1 LTTILNINAHTNIHI
16 NSHMKKYWK
25 WLLVL
30 LILVAVGTAAMRV
43 VAARKAEQAKA
54 NAPKP
59 EAIIE
64 LASTDIATAQV
75 LELSSGSLKAANSAV
90 VKARVSGEL
99 QGLTVREGDAVKAG
113 QIIARVD
120 ASEYQARVRQAQ
132 QSADAAKAQVDI
144 AQRAFDNN
152 KALVNQGFIS
162 ATALETTAASLAGAK
177 STHASAL
184 AGVDVARKSLEDT
197 VLKAPI
203 SGIISQRAA
212 QPGERVGIEARV
224 VEIIDISRLEL
235 EANLGAAESVDVR
248 IGQQA
253 KLQFEGR
260 SESVPATVTRINP
273 SAVAGSRSV
282 LVYLSVAST
291 AGLRQGLFAQGTL
304 GTAKVQTLSVPLSA
318 VRNDKPSPYVQVLQN
333 DAISHQ
339 SVELGSRGD
348 ALGTTMVAVKNISA
362 GTKVTLASAGF
373 IRDGTKVKITL
384 PANLASKATAAP
396 ASAAANN

>member
-1 LTTILNINAHTNIHI
+1 
-16 NSHMKKYWK
+16 MKKYWK
-25 WLLVL
+25 WLLVVL
-30 LILVAVGTAAMRV
+30 LLVAVGTAAMRV

-75 LELSSGSLKAANSAV
+75 LELSEGLPISGSLKAANSAL

-260 SESVPATVTRINP
+260 NESVPATVTRINP

-384 PANLASKATAAP
+384 PHSLASKATAAP

>member
-1 LTTILNINAHTNIHI
+1 
-16 NSHMKKYWK
+16 MKKYWK
-25 WLLVL
+25 WLLVVL
-30 LILVAVGTAAMRV
+30 LLVAVGTAAMRV

-75 LELSSGSLKAANSAV
+75 LELSEGLPISGSLKAANSAV

-384 PANLASKATAAP
+384 PPSLASKATAAP

>member
-1 LTTILNINAHTNIHI
+1 
-16 NSHMKKYWK
+16 MKKYWK
-25 WLLVL
+25 WLLAL
-30 LILVAVGTAAMRV
+30 LLLGALATAGMRV

-54 NAPKP
+54 NAPKA
-59 EAIIE
+59 EAIME
-64 LASTDIATAQV
+64 LAASDIATAQV
-75 LELSSGSLKAANSAV
+75 LELSEGLPISGALKAANSAV

-99 QGLTVREGDAVKAG
+99 QGLTVREGDVVKAG
-113 QIIARVD
+113 QVIARVD

-132 QSADAAKAQVDI
+132 QSADAAKAQIDI
-144 AQRAFDNN
+144 AQRSYDNN

-177 STHASAL
+177 STHAAAL
-184 AGVDVARKSLEDT
+184 AGVDVARKSLDDT

-203 SGIISQRAA
+203 SGIISQRLA
-212 QPGERVGIEARV
+212 QPGERVGVEARV

-260 SESVPATVTRINP
+260 SESVAATVTRINP

-291 AGLRQGLFAQGTL
+291 TGLRQGLFAQGTL
-304 GTAKVQTLSVPLSA
+304 GTSKIQTLSVPLSA
-318 VRNDKPSPYVQVLQN
+318 VRNDKPSPYLQVLQE
-333 DAISHQ
+333 SGVRHQ
-339 SVELGSRGD
+339 SVELGARGD

-362 GTKVTLASAGF
+362 GTQVTLASAGF
-373 IRDGTKVKITL
+373 IRDGTKVKII
-384 PANLASKATAAP
+384 AP
-396 ASAAANN
+396 GNVAKTGSAAAALAPAVPGASSSN

>member
-1 LTTILNINAHTNIHI
+1 
-16 NSHMKKYWK
+16 MKKYWK
-25 WLLVL
+25 WLVVV
-30 LILVAVGTAAMRV
+30 LILAAVGTAAMRV

-75 LELSSGSLKAANSAV
+75 LELSEGLPISGSLKAANSAV

-99 QGLTVREGDAVKAG
+99 QGLTVREGDVVKAG

-144 AQRAFDNN
+144 AQRAYDNN

-260 SESVPATVTRINP
+260 GESVAATVIRINP

-318 VRNDKPSPYVQVLQN
+318 VRNDKPSPYIQVLQN

-339 SVELGSRGD
+339 SVELGARGD

-373 IRDGTKVKITL
+373 IRHGTKVKITV
-384 PANLASKATAAP
+384 PASLDVKAAATPAP
-396 ASAAANN
+396 ASASSSASN

>member
-1 LTTILNINAHTNIHI
+1 
-16 NSHMKKYWK
+16 MKKYWK
-25 WLLVL
+25 WLLVVL
-30 LILVAVGTAAMRV
+30 LLVAVGTAAMRV

-64 LASTDIATAQV
+64 LASTDVATAQV
-75 LELSSGSLKAANSAV
+75 LELSEGLPISGSLKAANSAV

-396 ASAAANN
+396 ASAAATN

>member
-1 LTTILNINAHTNIHI
+1 
-16 NSHMKKYWK
+16 MKKYWK

-75 LELSSGSLKAANSAV
+75 LELSEGMPISGSLKAANSAV

-99 QGLTVREGDAVKAG
+99 QGLTVREGDVVKAG

-144 AQRAFDNN
+144 AQRAYDNN

-212 QPGERVGIEARV
+212 QPGERVGVEARV

-260 SESVPATVTRINP
+260 SESVAATVTRINP

-304 GTAKVQTLSVPLSA
+304 GTAKVQALSVPLSA

-339 SVELGSRGD
+339 SVELGARGD

-384 PANLASKATAAP
+384 PANLAAKATATPASTP
-396 ASAAANN
+396 ASTSASAAATN

>member
-1 LTTILNINAHTNIHI
+1 
-16 NSHMKKYWK
+16 MKKYWK
-25 WLLVL
+25 WLVVVLVL
-30 LILVAVGTAAMRV
+30 AAVGTAAMRV

-75 LELSSGSLKAANSAV
+75 LELSEGLPISGSLKAANSAV

-99 QGLTVREGDAVKAG
+99 QGLTVREGDVVKAG

-144 AQRAFDNN
+144 AQRAYDNN

-162 ATALETTAASLAGAK
+162 ATALETTAASLAGTK

-260 SESVPATVTRINP
+260 NESVAATVSRINP

-304 GTAKVQTLSVPLSA
+304 GTARVQTLSVPLSA

-333 DAISHQ
+333 DAINHQ
-339 SVELGSRGD
+339 SVELGARGD

-373 IRDGTKVKITL
+373 IRDGTKVKIIV
-384 PANLASKATAAP
+384 PASLAVKTPAAP
-396 ASAAANN
+396 ASASANN

>member
-1 LTTILNINAHTNIHI
+1 
-16 NSHMKKYWK
+16 MKKYWK

-75 LELSSGSLKAANSAV
+75 LELSEGMPISGSLKAANSAV

-99 QGLTVREGDAVKAG
+99 QGLTVREGDVVKAG

-144 AQRAFDNN
+144 AQRAYDNN

-203 SGIISQRAA
+203 SGIISQRTA

-260 SESVPATVTRINP
+260 SESVAATVTRINP

-282 LVYLSVAST
+282 LVYLSVTST

-304 GTAKVQTLSVPLSA
+304 GTAKIQTLSVPLSA

-333 DAISHQ
+333 DAIRHQ
-339 SVELGSRGD
+339 SVELGARGD
-348 ALGTTMVAVKNISA
+348 ALGTTMVTVKNISA

-373 IRDGTKVKITL
+373 IRDGTKVKVTL
-384 PANLASKATAAP
+384 PANLAVKATATPASTS
-396 ASAAANN
+396 ASAAATN

>member
-1 LTTILNINAHTNIHI
+1 
-16 NSHMKKYWK
+16 
-25 WLLVL
+25 
-30 LILVAVGTAAMRV
+30 MRV

-59 EAIIE
+59 EAVIE
-64 LASTDIATAQV
+64 LAASDIATVQM
-75 LELSSGSLKAANSAV
+75 LELSEGMPISGALKAANSAL

-99 QGLTVREGDAVKAG
+99 QGLTVREGDTVKAG
-113 QIIARVD
+113 QVIARVD
-120 ASEYQARVRQAQ
+120 PAEYQARVQQAQ
-132 QSADAAKAQVDI
+132 QSAEAAKAQIDI
-144 AQRAFDNN
+144 AQRSFDNN

-162 ATALETTAASLAGAK
+162 ATALQTSAASLAAAK
-177 STHASAL
+177 STHASAM

-203 SGIISQRAA
+203 SGIISQRSA
-212 QPGERVGIEARV
+212 QPGERVGVEARV

-260 SESVPATVTRINP
+260 SESVAATVTRINP

-304 GTAKVQTLSVPLSA
+304 GTSKIQTLSVPLSA
-318 VRNDKPSPYVQVLQN
+318 VRNDKPFPYVQVLQEG
-333 DAISHQ
+333 IVRHQ
-339 SVELGSRGD
+339 STELGARGD
-348 ALGTTMVAVKNISA
+348 AKGTTMVAVKNISA
-362 GTKVTLASAGF
+362 GSQVTLASAGF
-373 IRDGTKVKITL
+373 IRDGTKVKVMAEGSMAKTAGAAL
-384 PANLASKATAAP
+384 APMPASPAASAATAA
-396 ASAAANN
+396 SSSK

>member
-1 LTTILNINAHTNIHI
+1 
-16 NSHMKKYWK
+16 MKKYWK
-25 WLLVL
+25 WLLALV
-30 LILVAVGTAAMRV
+30 ILGALGTAGMRV

-59 EAIIE
+59 EAIME
-64 LASTDIATAQV
+64 LAASDIASAQV
-75 LELSSGSLKAANSAV
+75 LELSEGLPISGALKAANSAV

-99 QGLTVREGDAVKAG
+99 QGLSVREGDVVKAG
-113 QIIARVD
+113 QVIATVD
-120 ASEYQARVRQAQ
+120 SSEYQTRVRQAQ
-132 QSADAAKAQVDI
+132 QSADAAKAQIDI
-144 AQRAFDNN
+144 AQRAYDNN

-177 STHASAL
+177 STHASAM
-184 AGVDVARKSLEDT
+184 AGVDLARKSLEDT

-203 SGIISQRAA
+203 SGIVSQRAA
-212 QPGERVGIEARV
+212 QPGERVGVEARV

-260 SESVPATVTRINP
+260 SESVAATVIRINP

-304 GTAKVQTLSVPLSA
+304 GTSKIQTLSVPLSA
-318 VRNDKPSPYVQVLQN
+318 VRNDKPSPYVQVLQEG
-333 DAISHQ
+333 SVRHQ
-339 SVELGSRGD
+339 SVELGARGD
-348 ALGTTMVAVKNISA
+348 AQGTTMVAVKNISA
-362 GTKVTLASAGF
+362 GSQVTLASAGF
-373 IRDGTKVKITL
+373 IRDGTKVKVM
-384 PANLASKATAAP
+384 AAGSVAKTAGPAP
-396 ASAAANN
+396 APAPATPAAASASSSN